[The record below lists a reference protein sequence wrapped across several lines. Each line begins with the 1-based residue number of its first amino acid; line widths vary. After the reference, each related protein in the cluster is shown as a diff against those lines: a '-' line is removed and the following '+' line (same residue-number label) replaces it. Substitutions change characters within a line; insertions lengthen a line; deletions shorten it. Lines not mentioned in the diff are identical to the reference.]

1 MLDHM
6 IRRQFIDLL
15 AVSAALAAVGACTSG
30 CDAPTP
36 EQTPEPKGPS
46 PSMQHIAMLVYPG
59 FTALDLVGP
68 QYAFSMLENVQV
80 HLVWKTLDP
89 VTSDTGITVHPTKT
103 IADCPDNLEIVFV
116 PGGTTGTLALMSD
129 GVVLDFL
136 AARGA
141 TATYVTSVCTGSL
154 VLGAAGLLRGY
165 KATSHWS
172 VREVLPL
179 LEAEPVEARYV
190 EDRNRITGAGVTS
203 GIDFGL
209 RIVSKLNGETRAQM
223 VQLTMEY
230 APEPPFDSGSPAT
243 ANASVV
249 KAFRDMGAPFVADAK
264 EAAVK
269 ARANF
274 SG

>member
-1 MLDHM
+1 M

-15 AVSAALAAVGACTSG
+15 ALSTALAAVGACASG

-36 EQTPEPKGPS
+36 ERTPEPKGPS
-46 PSMQHIAMLVYPG
+46 PLMQQVAMLVYPG

-68 QYAFSMLENVQV
+68 QYAFSMLENAQV

-89 VTSDTGITVHPTKT
+89 VTSDTGITVYPTKT
-103 IADCPDNLEIVFV
+103 IADCPDELEIVFV

-129 GVVLDFL
+129 DVILDFL

-141 TATYVTSVCTGSL
+141 AATYVTSVCTGSL

-165 KATSHWS
+165 KATSHWA

-179 LEAEPVEARYV
+179 LDAEPVEARYV

-209 RIVSKLNGETRAQM
+209 RIVSKLRGEMRAQM

-243 ANASVV
+243 APVSVV
-249 KAFRDMGAPFVADAK
+249 EMFRDMGAPFVADAK
-264 EAAVK
+264 EAATK
-269 ARANF
+269 AKAKF